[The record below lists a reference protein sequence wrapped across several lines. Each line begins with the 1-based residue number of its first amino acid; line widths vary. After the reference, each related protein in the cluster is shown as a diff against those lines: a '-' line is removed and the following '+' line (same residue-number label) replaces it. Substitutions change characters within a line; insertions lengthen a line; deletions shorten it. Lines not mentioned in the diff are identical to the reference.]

1 MASLRRKARSPYWF
15 MKYTAE
21 DGRIV
26 SRSTKQ
32 TDRRAAM
39 QVALE
44 AERMAKLA
52 RRGELTQA
60 VILKAAGEMLE
71 RTTGERL
78 NVASIKDFFEGYLKA
93 KEATGT
99 AASTLN
105 RYRPVLDG
113 FVAFLPPAR
122 QGASI
127 SSLTA
132 TEIER
137 WRDAEVADG
146 KGPSTCDFGLKV
158 ISSVLN
164 SAHRKG
170 LTLSNP
176 ALAVQPLNGRQEE
189 RLPFTDEQ
197 VKALLAVASDEWR
210 GMILFGF
217 HAGLRLN
224 DASRLTWENIDLDEG
239 MLRFAEQ
246 KTAHRKRR
254 GDPETQVPLHPDL
267 LAWLKAQPAGIG
279 SAPLFP
285 TLHQFKTGSA
295 GGLSSTFGRLM
306 KEAGIAV
313 PLAKKKAS
321 GKGRTFRK
329 LGFHS
334 LRHAFI
340 SRLSNQE
347 VSADVR
353 KALAGHSS
361 DEIHRRYVHLD
372 PQLQREAIGKLAS
385 VL

>member
-1 MASLRRKARSPYWF
+1 MASIHRKPRSPYWM
-15 MKYTAE
+15 MKFRCD
-21 DGRIV
+21 DGRV
-26 SRSTKQ
+26 VMRSTKQ
-32 TDRRAAM
+32 TDRKAAM
-39 QVALE
+39 QVALDS
-44 AERMAKLA
+44 ERMANLA
-52 RRGELTQA
+52 RHGELTQA
-60 VILKAAGEMLE
+60 VILKTAATMLE

-78 NVASIKDFFEGYLKA
+78 NVASVQQFFDDYLKG

-105 RYRPVLDG
+105 RYRPVLNG
-113 FVAFLPPAR
+113 FVKSLPPAR
-122 QGASI
+122 RNASVG
-127 SSLTA
+127 SLTA

-146 KGPSTCDFGLKV
+146 KGASTCDFGLKV
-158 ISSVLN
+158 ISGVLN

-197 VKALLAVASDEWR
+197 AKALLAVASDEWR
-210 GMILFGF
+210 GMILCGI

-224 DASRLTWENIDLDEG
+224 DASRLTWGNIDLEEG
-239 MLRFAEQ
+239 MLRFEEQ

-285 TLHQFKTGSA
+285 TLHKSKTGSA

-313 PLAKKKAS
+313 PLAKKKAT